1 MAFSYKWIA
10 GPGRGRRLPLNFQGF
25 PVQLNK
31 QRIHQILEQAAGK
44 HIVVLGDIMIDQYL
58 SGAVKR
64 ISPEAPVPIVEIKE
78 ETVRLGGAANVALNV
93 LSLGC
98 KVTLVGL
105 IGNDRMGQTCEMLF
119 EKRGIHPG
127 GLVRSAGRP
136 TTVKTRVIGDNQHLV
151 RVDKEV
157 TTTAD
162 AQERAAL
169 KEALSK
175 CLESADALILED
187 YNKGVLSPETIRFAI
202 EEGRKHNIP
211 VMVDP
216 KFNYFMDYRHV
227 TVFKPNIIETAQA
240 LALELPN
247 EDEAVEKAGLELLQK
262 LDAESVLI
270 TRGDRGLSLFE
281 KDGSMLHIPT
291 RARQVA
297 DVSGAGDTVIATLTV
312 AGCGLANKREAALL
326 ANMAAGL
333 VVGRIGIVPVSAEEL
348 KEIN

>member
-1 MAFSYKWIA
+1 M
-10 GPGRGRRLPLNFQGF
+10 
-25 PVQLNK
+25 QLSRK
-31 QRIHQILEQAAGK
+31 RIEEILERASGK
-44 HIVVLGDIMIDQYL
+44 HVVVLGDIMIDQYL
-58 SGAVKR
+58 SGTVKR

-105 IGNDRMGQTCEMLF
+105 IGQDRMGQTCETLF
-119 EKRGIHPG
+119 EKRGIHPE

-157 TTTAD
+157 TATAD
-162 AQERAAL
+162 AGEIKAL
-169 KEALSK
+169 KEALSR
-175 CLESADALILED
+175 CLQNADALILED
-187 YNKGVLSPETIRFAI
+187 YNKGVLNPETIRFAI
-202 EEGRKHNIP
+202 GESRKLNIP

-216 KFNYFMDYRHV
+216 KFSYFMDYRHV

-240 LALELPN
+240 LARELPN
-247 EDEAVEKAGLELLQK
+247 EDTAVEKAGRELLKK

-270 TRGDRGLSLFE
+270 TRGHRGLSLFE
-281 KDGSMLHIPT
+281 KDGAMLHIPT

-312 AGCGLANKREAALL
+312 AGCGEANRQEAALL

-333 VVGRIGIVPVSAEEL
+333 VVARIGIVPVSADQL
-348 KEIN
+348 KEIS

>member
-1 MAFSYKWIA
+1 M
-10 GPGRGRRLPLNFQGF
+10 
-25 PVQLNK
+25 QLSK
-31 QRIHQILEQAAGK
+31 KRIYEILDKAAGK

-64 ISPEAPVPIVEIKE
+64 ISPEAPVPIVEITE

-98 KVTLVGL
+98 QVTLVGL
-105 IGNDRMGQTCEMLF
+105 IGHDRMGQTCEMLF
-119 EKRGIHPG
+119 EKRGIHPA
-127 GLVRSAGRP
+127 GLVRSSGRP

-162 AQERAAL
+162 ARERAAL
-169 KEALSK
+169 KEALAR

-187 YNKGVLSPETIRFAI
+187 YNKGVLTPDTIRFAI
-202 EEGRKHNIP
+202 EQSRKRSIP

-227 TVFKPNIIETAQA
+227 TVFKPNIIETARA
-240 LALELPN
+240 LARELPN
-247 EDEAVEKAGLELLQK
+247 EDDAVEKAGRELMGKLEA
-262 LDAESVLI
+262 DSVLI

-281 KDGSMLHIPT
+281 KDGAMLHIPT

-312 AGCGLANKREAALL
+312 AGCGQASKQEAALL

-333 VVGRIGIVPVSAEEL
+333 VVGRIGIVPVSADQL
-348 KEIN
+348 KEIG